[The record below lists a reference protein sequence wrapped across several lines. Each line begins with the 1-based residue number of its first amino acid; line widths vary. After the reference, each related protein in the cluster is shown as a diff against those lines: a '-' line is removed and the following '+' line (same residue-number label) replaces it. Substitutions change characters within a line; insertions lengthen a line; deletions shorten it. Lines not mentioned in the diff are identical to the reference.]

1 MPLLFA
7 RSGVFKASQ
16 MTTQNLSYA
25 VSNCF
30 WKMVRESIEQQ
41 ADLFKGL
48 CFRLIIFTLH
58 NILHSLNGGIF
69 LCVAKKF
76 NLEAEWKN
84 QFPKI
89 REFDRV
95 RFVCNMYYY
104 FMLMSMKCV
113 SIMPSSKSPAT
124 GEIF

>member
-1 MPLLFA
+1 MKKYIVIPVVPVFHFCHKF

-16 MTTQNLSYA
+16 MTTQNLSFA

-48 CFRLIIFTLH
+48 CFKFVLH
-58 NILHSLNGGIF
+58 TMFHITELQNLF
-69 LCVAKKF
+69 CTAKKF

-89 REFDRV
+89 RELDRV
-95 RFVCNMYYY
+95 SLLFASTC
-104 FMLMSMKCV
+104 
-113 SIMPSSKSPAT
+113 
-124 GEIF
+124 